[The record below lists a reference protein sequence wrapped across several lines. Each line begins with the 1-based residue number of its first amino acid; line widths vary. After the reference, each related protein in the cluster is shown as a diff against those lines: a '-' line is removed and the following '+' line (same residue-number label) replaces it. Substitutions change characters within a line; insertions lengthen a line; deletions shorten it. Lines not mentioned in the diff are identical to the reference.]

1 MTPVL
6 SLRVLTLGTWIPAR
20 LQLPE
25 RILLS
30 LSGLHDGLESPRPW
44 EGMKIKANLF
54 THLWLGFNSPVETLP
69 SLALSSFSVFSCVK
83 SVGLLSRVVPRPL
96 SVFIQGDPIQALH
109 QGPLVRQMLAEDH
122 FETSSS
128 TLWPWCS
135 YSTKEVGEGHPG
147 SAISLSQTLRVSFCP
162 FHVCPGLSGLFLK
175 TYSTSCLYHSFGRL
189 IMTV

>member
-20 LQLPE
+20 LQLPG

-30 LSGLHDGLESPRPW
+30 LSGLHNGLESPRPW

-96 SVFIQGDPIQALH
+96 SVCSS
-109 QGPLVRQMLAEDH
+109 R
-122 FETSSS
+122 ET
-128 TLWPWCS
+128 P
-135 YSTKEVGEGHPG
+135 YRHYTKDL
-147 SAISLSQTLRVSFCP
+147 LSDKCWQKTTLRPRAPHC
-162 FHVCPGLSGLFLK
+162 GLGAPAAPRRWGRVTLAQPSPSPRHSECHSALSMCARGFLG
-175 TYSTSCLYHSFGRL
+175 YF
-189 IMTV
+189 